1 MTSREKVRK
10 LFDFASD
17 AVPAFWTGCPHP
29 ETGEMYRKELGVETN
44 EQLFSHLRDDCRWL
58 GAWGKY
64 NHPEG
69 RPVFDFHGGRQPKSL
84 GDPGVL
90 GDATTIAEVEAI
102 PWPEAKYLDFTDA
115 IANIRRHQHHAVFTG
130 MWSSFFHEL
139 HAYFGM
145 EEYFIKMYTHP
156 EVVEAATEKIVNFYL
171 EGNER
176 FFQQLGD
183 AADIFM
189 FGNDFGSQLDM
200 LCGPTEF
207 NKFVLP
213 SFKKFID
220 QAHKFG
226 KKAMLHSC
234 GAIGRVI
241 PTLIDAGMDGLHPLQ
256 AKAVG
261 MDAATLAREYKGKI
275 VFMGGIDTQH
285 LLIHATPQ
293 EIKDEVR
300 RVKDLLGPHL
310 IVSPSHEAILPNVP
324 LANVIAMAEATREG

>member
-10 LFDFASD
+10 IFAFAAD
-17 AVPAFWTGCPHP
+17 AVPAFWTGNPHP
-29 ETGEMYRKELGVETN
+29 ETYAMYRKELGLDTN
-44 EQLFSHLRDDCRWL
+44 EQLFTHLRDDCRWL
-58 GAWGKY
+58 SPWGAYK
-64 NHPEG
+64 HPEG
-69 RPVFDFHGGRQPKSL
+69 RPAFDFHGGRPPRSL

-90 GDATTIAEVEAI
+90 GDATTIAEVDAI
-102 PWPEAKYLDFTDA
+102 PWPDPAYLDFSET
-115 IANIRRHQHHAVFTG
+115 IAVIRDHQHQAVFTG
-130 MWSSFFHEL
+130 MWCSFFHEL

-156 EVVEAATEKIVNFYL
+156 EVVEAATERIVNFYL
-171 EGNER
+171 AGTER
-176 FFQQLGD
+176 LFQELGD
-183 AADIFM
+183 LADIFF

-200 LCGPTEF
+200 LCGPAEF
-207 NKFVLP
+207 NRFVLP
-213 SFKKFID
+213 GFKQFID
-220 QAHKFG
+220 LAHRYG

-234 GAIGRVI
+234 GAIAKVI

-275 VFMGGIDTQH
+275 VFMGGVDTQH
-285 LLIHATPQ
+285 LLIHATPA

-300 RVKDLLGPHL
+300 RLKDVLGPHF